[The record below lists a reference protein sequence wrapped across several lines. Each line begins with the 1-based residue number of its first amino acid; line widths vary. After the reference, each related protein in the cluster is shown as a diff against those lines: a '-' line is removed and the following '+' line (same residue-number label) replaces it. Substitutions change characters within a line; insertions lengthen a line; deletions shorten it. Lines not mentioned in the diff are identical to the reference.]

1 MDTFYY
7 YLIGALLIASLLEI
21 SALVGKVEGA
31 NMFTWFFF
39 HIFAAIASIIYA
51 IYIFI
56 TEDLSSAGFAL
67 LYSLG
72 YVIIEGVISMLL
84 LSFLADKVFKEK
96 K

>member
-7 YLIGALLIASLLEI
+7 YLVGALLIASLMEI
-21 SALVGKVEGA
+21 SALRDKIEGA

-39 HIFAAIASIIYA
+39 HIFAAIASIVYA

-72 YVIIEGVISMLL
+72 YVIIEGAISLFL
-84 LSFLADKVFKEK
+84 FSFLADKVFKK
-96 K
+96 KQ